1 MPTTPQRQKA
11 TAGQRRC
18 GQDVGGKLV
27 VAGGD
32 AADILQATEHRLGGP
47 TPSVSGG

>member
-1 MPTTPQRQKA
+1 
-11 TAGQRRC
+11 
-18 GQDVGGKLV
+18 